1 MLLKGRL
8 LLFHKVEFLYDCFHL
23 NKTPGYIQI
32 SWAQDSVEKGP
43 EKRKIAEKGTF
54 QR

>member
-8 LLFHKVEFLYDCFHL
+8 MLLLYKVEFLYDSFHL
-23 NKTPGYIQI
+23 NKTPRYIQI

-43 EKRKIAEKGTF
+43 ERRKVTETST
-54 QR
+54 